1 MSKTQENGSDLLN
14 IPLEEFDAP
23 LFQALLGYVGQHA
36 LRFHMPGH
44 KGGLGFPPEVAEAFK
59 RNVLAID
66 VTETRGMDNLHLPS
80 GCIKQAQDL
89 AAQTFGAD
97 RTFFLTNGT
106 TAGVHAMIMT
116 TCKEGQK
123 IVIPRDAHLSVIGGV
138 ILSGLETVFVYHDV
152 DPEWGV
158 RV

>member
-1 MSKTQENGSDLLN
+1 VSKTQDNGSDLLN

-23 LFQALLGYVGQHA
+23 LFQALLGYVRQRA

-44 KGGLGFPPEVAEAFK
+44 KGGLGFPPEVAEAFR

-89 AAQTFGAD
+89 AAHTFGAD

-106 TAGVHAMIMT
+106 TAGVHADNDYVQRGSEDRHT
-116 TCKEGQK
+116 
-123 IVIPRDAHLSVIGGV
+123 PRRAPVGDRRS
-138 ILSGLETVFVYHDV
+138 
-152 DPEWGV
+152 DPI
-158 RV
+158 RP